1 MLAAADRHSIAKYQ
15 PEPERRR
22 KIAEYTG
29 GRNTKIMLIN
39 SNKYRLKNNKMYARR
54 TLIFFRNKNAI

>member
-1 MLAAADRHSIAKYQ
+1 MLAAADRRSIAKYQ
-15 PEPERRR
+15 PECRQN
-22 KIAEYTG
+22 IADYTG

-54 TLIFFRNKNAI
+54 TRSFFRNKNAI